1 MESNISLTNVPK
13 CWETMVDVMKFT
25 VKSWIKEAVEEVLDE
40 KICNANLEDKRL
52 NTDELCERWDI
63 SKNTLYNWEK
73 DGIIKPLPIGGRRKI
88 YSMKDVLAAESD
100 GLVKIAC

>member
-1 MESNISLTNVPK
+1 MEHLSITNAQK
-13 CWETMVDVMKFT
+13 CWETMVEAMKYT
-25 VKSWIKEAVEEVLDE
+25 VKTWVKEAVEEVLDE
-40 KICNANLEDKRL
+40 KILNANIEDKRL

>member
-1 MESNISLTNVPK
+1 MERNISITNAQK
-13 CWETMVDVMKFT
+13 CWGGLLEAMKYT
-25 VKSWIKEAVEEVLDE
+25 VKSWVKEAVEEVLDE
-40 KICNANLEDKRL
+40 KILNANIEDKRL

-73 DGIIKPLPIGGRRKI
+73 DGIIKALPIGGRRKI
-88 YSMKDVLAAESD
+88 YSRRDVLAAESD

>member
-1 MESNISLTNVPK
+1 MEHLSITNAQK
-13 CWETMVDVMKFT
+13 CWEGVLETMKYT
-25 VKSWIKEAVEEVLDE
+25 VKTWVKEAVEEVLDE
-40 KICNANLEDKRL
+40 KILNANIEDKRL

-73 DGIIKPLPIGGRRKI
+73 NGIIKPLQIGGRRKI
-88 YSMKDVLAAESD
+88 YSMKDVLAAETD

>member
-1 MESNISLTNVPK
+1 METNIKIRNAQK
-13 CWETMVDVMKFT
+13 CWDGVLETMKFT
-25 VKSWIKEAVEEVLDE
+25 FKTWVREAVEEVLDE
-40 KICNANLEDKRL
+40 KSLNANIEDKRL

-88 YSMKDVLAAESD
+88 YSMKDVLAAETD

>member
-1 MESNISLTNVPK
+1 MEHLSITNAQK
-13 CWETMVDVMKFT
+13 CWVGVLETMKYT
-25 VKSWIKEAVEEVLDE
+25 VKTWVKEAVEEVLDE
-40 KICNANLEDKRL
+40 KILNANIEDKRL

-88 YSMKDVLAAESD
+88 YSMKDVLAAETD

>member
-1 MESNISLTNVPK
+1 MESNILITNAQK
-13 CWETMVDVMKFT
+13 CWGGVLEAMKYT
-25 VKSWIKEAVEEVLDE
+25 VKSWVKEAVEEVLDE
-40 KICNANLEDKRL
+40 KILNANLEDKRL

-88 YSMKDVLAAESD
+88 YSMKDVLAAETD

>member
-1 MESNISLTNVPK
+1 METNITIRNAQK
-13 CWETMVDVMKFT
+13 CWEGVLETMKFT
-25 VKSWIKEAVEEVLDE
+25 VKTWVKEAIEEVLDE
-40 KICNANLEDKRL
+40 KILNANLEDKRL

-88 YSMKDVLAAESD
+88 YSMKDVLAAETD

>member
-13 CWETMVDVMKFT
+13 CWETMVET
-25 VKSWIKEAVEEVLDE
+25 VKYAVKTWVREAVEEVLDE
-40 KICNANLEDKRL
+40 KSLNANIEDKRL
-52 NTDELCERWDI
+52 NTDELCDRWHI

-73 DGIIKPLPIGGRRKI
+73 DGIIKALPIGGRRKV
-88 YSMKDVLAAESD
+88 YSMKDILFAESD

>member
-1 MESNISLTNVPK
+1 
-13 CWETMVDVMKFT
+13 MKYT
-25 VKSWIKEAVEEVLDE
+25 VKTWVKEAVEEVLDE
-40 KICNANLEDKRL
+40 KILNANIEDKRL

-88 YSMKDVLAAESD
+88 YSMKDVLAAETD

>member
-13 CWETMVDVMKFT
+13 CWETMVET
-25 VKSWIKEAVEEVLDE
+25 VKYAVKTWVRETIEEVLDE
-40 KICNANLEDKRL
+40 KILNSNIEDKRL
-52 NTDELCERWDI
+52 NTDELCERWHI

-73 DGIIKPLPIGGRRKI
+73 AGIIKALPIGGRRKV
-88 YSMKDVLAAESD
+88 YSMKDVLFAESD